1 MVKQMLERVRGAG
14 RRTAARAGA
23 IVGGTAAMVAVP
35 TAAWAEDPEPAYG
48 ASEVVSDV
56 LTPISSSVPV
66 IFAAV
71 GGLVAMVT
79 LVWFGIR
86 QVRKGAN
93 RA

>member
-35 TAAWAEDPEPAYG
+35 TAAWAEDPAPYG
-48 ASEVVSDV
+48 ATEVVSDV